1 MNNPLLK
8 TLKGLRGNPRACVYT
23 EPMWG
28 LSMNLC
34 LPYASVYM
42 LALGLKDSEVGFI
55 ATVYML
61 VQVVFAFLSGAITDK
76 MGRRKTTAVFDFI
89 SWSIPCLIWMVAQD
103 FWFFFV
109 AAIFNGAMKVTT
121 NSWDCLMVEDAE
133 KSQITR
139 IYSLVIVCGQLSA
152 LFAPISS
159 ILVSRL
165 TLVPAIRILYINAF
179 VVMTVKLV
187 ILYSV
192 SRETGT
198 GLVRMRET
206 KGKSLFSLL
215 KGYGGVFRIIAK
227 SKGTVFSLV
236 ITALV
241 GAVGMINTT
250 FWQVIV
256 SRKLLIPDP
265 LLPVFP
271 MLRSVLA
278 IVFLFTVIPFIARL
292 TLRTPLLLGFAAYLA
307 GQTLLV
313 LTPVTGMLRYVL
325 LLVSLSCDGFGSGT
339 LAMLAESLVA
349 LHVNKEERAR
359 VMSIQHMIIM
369 FATSP
374 FGWIGG
380 ILSGISR
387 SLPFVLTICMLL
399 AGAAVTALYYG
410 FNPGELK
417 VGGYAHEDEGNVEL
431 PPPRGNTE
439 EA

>member
-1 MNNPLLK
+1 VNNPLLK

-42 LALGLKDSEVGFI
+42 LALGLRDSDVGFI
-55 ATVYML
+55 ASVYML

-76 MGRRKTTAVFDFI
+76 LGRRKTTAVFDFI
-89 SWSIPCLIWMVAQD
+89 SWSIPCLIWMLARD

-109 AAIFNGAMKVTT
+109 AAFFNGAMKVTT
-121 NSWDCLMVEDAE
+121 NSWDCLMVEDAG

-159 ILVSRL
+159 LLVSRL
-165 TLVPAIRILYINAF
+165 TLVPAIRILYANAF
-179 VVMTVKLV
+179 LVMTAKLV
-187 ILYSV
+187 ILYTV

-206 KGKSLFSLL
+206 KGKSLISLL
-215 KGYGGVFRIIAK
+215 GGYGGVFKIIAK

-236 ITALV
+236 IAALV

-250 FWQVIV
+250 FWQVIA

-265 LLPVFP
+265 LLPIFP

-278 IVFLFTVIPFIARL
+278 IVFLFTVVPFIARL
-292 TLRTPLLLGFAAYLA
+292 TLRTPLLLGFAVFLA
-307 GQTLLV
+307 GQILLV
-313 LTPVTGMLRYVL
+313 LTPVTGVLRYAL
-325 LLVSLSCDGFGSGT
+325 LAVSLACDGFGYGT

-349 LHVNKEERAR
+349 LHVNRAERAR

-369 FATSP
+369 FATAP

-387 SLPFVLTICMLL
+387 DLPFVLTIAMLL

-410 FNPGELK
+410 RNPEELK
-417 VGGYAHEDEGNVEL
+417 VGGYAHEDEG
-431 PPPRGNTE
+431 

>member
-8 TLKGLRGNPRACVYT
+8 TLTGLRGNPRACVYT
-23 EPMWG
+23 EPLLG

-61 VQVVFAFLSGAITDK
+61 VQVFFAFLSGAITDK
-76 MGRRKTTAVFDFI
+76 LGRRRTTAIFDFI
-89 SWSIPCLIWMVAQD
+89 SWSIPCLIWMVARD

-109 AAIFNGAMKVTT
+109 AALFNGAMKVTT

-139 IYSLVIVCGQLSA
+139 IYSLVIICGQLSV

-159 ILVSRL
+159 LLVSRL
-165 TLVPAIRILYINAF
+165 TLVPAIRILYVNAF
-179 VVMTVKLV
+179 VVMTTKLV
-187 ILYSV
+187 ILYAV
-192 SRETGT
+192 SRETAT

-215 KGYGGVFRIIAK
+215 KGYGGVFKIVAR
-227 SKGTVFSLV
+227 SKGTVFSLM
-236 ITALV
+236 IAALV
-241 GAVGMINTT
+241 GAVGMVNTT

-265 LLPVFP
+265 LLPIFP

-278 IVFLFTVIPFIARL
+278 IVFLFTVVPFLARL
-292 TLRTPLLLGFAAYLA
+292 TLRTPLFLGFGVYLA
-307 GQTLLV
+307 GQTLLI
-313 LTPVTGMLRYVL
+313 LTPVTGMFRYVL
-325 LLVSLSCDGFGSGT
+325 LSVSLACDGFGSGT

-349 LHVNKEERAR
+349 LHVNREERAR

-387 SLPFVLTICMLL
+387 NLPFVLTIAMLVTG
-399 AGAAVTALYYG
+399 AGVTALYYAL
-410 FNPGELK
+410 NPGELK
-417 VGGYAHEDEGNVEL
+417 TGGYAHEEK
-431 PPPRGNTE
+431 T
-439 EA
+439 

>member
-1 MNNPLLK
+1 
-8 TLKGLRGNPRACVYT
+8 
-23 EPMWG
+23 MWG

-61 VQVVFAFLSGAITDK
+61 VQVFFAFLSGAITDK
-76 MGRRKTTAVFDFI
+76 LGRRKTTAIFDFI
-89 SWSIPCLIWMVAQD
+89 SWSIPCLIWMQARG

-109 AAIFNGAMKVTT
+109 AALFNGTMKVTT

-139 IYSLVIVCGQLSA
+139 IYSLVIICGQLSA

-159 ILVSRL
+159 ILVSRF

-179 VVMTVKLV
+179 VVMTAKLV
-187 ILYSV
+187 ILYAV

-198 GLVRMRET
+198 GIVRMRET
-206 KGKSLFSLL
+206 KGKSLFTLL

-236 ITALV
+236 IAALV
-241 GAVGMINTT
+241 GAVAMVNTT

-256 SRKLLIPDP
+256 SKKLLIPDP

-271 MLRSVLA
+271 MFRSVLA
-278 IVFLFTVIPFIARL
+278 IVFLFTIVPRLARL
-292 TLRTPLLLGFAAYLA
+292 TLRTPLLLGFCVYLA
-307 GQTLLV
+307 GQTLLI
-313 LTPVTGMLRYVL
+313 LTPVSGIFRYVL
-325 LLVSLSCDGFGSGT
+325 LCVSLSFDGFGSGT

-349 LHVNKEERAR
+349 LHVNREERAR

-387 SLPFVLTICMLL
+387 NLPFVLTISMLVL
-399 AGAAVTALYYG
+399 GIGVTVLYYG
-410 FNPGELK
+410 LYPGELR
-417 VGGYAHEDEGNVEL
+417 VGGYAHEDGK
-431 PPPRGNTE
+431 
-439 EA
+439 EAV